1 MMGALGVK
9 KGVMGTEV
17 GSRESAAGRKR
28 WRKRRPGD
36 AVGGIVVE
44 GPWWIVTEVFILEQ
58 RCWSQGHLVYWG
70 FID

>member
-1 MMGALGVK
+1 MRMGALGVK
-9 KGVMGTEV
+9 KARMESCGL
-17 GSRESAAGRKR
+17 RESAVGRKR

-36 AVGGIVVE
+36 AVGGIVEE